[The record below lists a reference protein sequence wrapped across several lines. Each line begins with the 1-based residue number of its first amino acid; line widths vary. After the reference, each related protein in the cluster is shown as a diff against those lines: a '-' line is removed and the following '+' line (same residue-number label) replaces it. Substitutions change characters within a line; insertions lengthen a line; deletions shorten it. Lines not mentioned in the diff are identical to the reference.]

1 VNAGSLPSA
10 AQAVVIGAGIV
21 GNSMAYHL
29 SRLGW
34 TDLVLLEQGPLPNPG
49 GSTGHASN
57 FIFPVDHSK
66 EMTTLTKESARQ
78 YEELGLATIS
88 GGVEVAR
95 TKERME
101 ELNRR
106 MSSALSWGEE
116 ECELLTPEQVLEK
129 VPFVDTNVILGGF
142 YTPGVSV
149 VDPLRAGTLM
159 REYAQERGASVFA
172 STEVTGIDVENNRVR
187 RVHTDKGTIDA
198 EYVFVACGVWSP
210 RIARMAGATI
220 PLTPAVHQMISV
232 GPIPLFED
240 TPGEIAFPIVRDVDT
255 NMYERQNGSDM
266 EVGSYAHRPILL
278 DPDDIPS
285 SEEAA
290 LSPTELPFTSEDF
303 DPQLEQAL
311 ELMPEIL
318 TVEGAGIRHAINGL
332 LSLTPDGMPLLG
344 ETEVKNLWSVAAIWI
359 KEAPG
364 IAKAVA
370 EWVVEGAPET
380 DLHTADVARFYPHQR
395 TKRHVDARSSEGYNR
410 TYGIVHPMEQWLSN
424 REVRLSPFHARER
437 ELGAV
442 FYETAGWER
451 PWWYASNE
459 PLLEEYG
466 DRVMPREAE
475 WESRWWSPIINAEH
489 LAMRDRVA
497 MIDISA
503 FAVFD
508 VVGAGALDYLQGMAL
523 AELDVAVGRVVYTSI
538 LDQNGGFKADLT
550 IMRLEDDFFRIVT
563 GGLDGPRDRK
573 WFEDHLPEDGS
584 AALDDVTS
592 AWCTLGLW
600 GPRARDVLEST
611 TSADVSH
618 EGFPFARCRWIDV
631 GPVRVLASRISYVGE
646 LGWELYA
653 PMEQGAAMWDTVR
666 EAGRPF
672 GIVPAG
678 IGVYGTTGRIEKGY
692 RLYGAELE
700 TEYNVVEA
708 DMQRPKVKD
717 ADFIGKEAHLQHR
730 DEEPAAILCTLTVDD
745 NTSPSNGKKRY
756 MLGREPILTRDGERI
771 VDRNDRSAYVTS
783 AGSGPSVGKH
793 VLLSY
798 LPPGHADEGNE
809 LLVQYMGDR
818 YPVTVAVKGSR
829 SLFDPENTRVR
840 S

>member
-1 VNAGSLPSA
+1 LSTNVPSS

-34 TDLVLLEQGPLPNPG
+34 TDLVLLEKGPLPNPG

-95 TKERME
+95 TKERLE

-116 ECELLTPEQVLEK
+116 GCELMTPEQVLEQ
-129 VPFVDTNVILGGF
+129 VPFVNTDIILGGF

-172 STEVTGIDVENNRVR
+172 STEVTGIDVEHNRVR
-187 RVHTDKGTIDA
+187 RVHTDKGSIYA
-198 EYVFVACGVWSP
+198 EYVFIACGVWSP

-232 GPIPLFED
+232 GPIPFFEG

-278 DPDDIPS
+278 DAEDIPS
-285 SEEAA
+285 SGEAA

-332 LSLTPDGMPLLG
+332 LSLTPDGMPMLG

-380 DLHTADVARFYPHQR
+380 DLHSADVARFYPHQR
-395 TKRHVDARSSEGYNR
+395 TKRHVDARSAEGYNR

-424 REVRLSPFHARER
+424 REVRLSPFYPRER

-451 PWWYASNE
+451 PWWYGSNE
-459 PLLEEYG
+459 SLLEEYG

-489 LAMRDRVA
+489 LGMRDRVA

-508 VVGAGALDYLQGMAL
+508 VVGAGALDYLQRMAL
-523 AELDVAVGRVVYTSI
+523 AELDVAPGRVVYTPI

-550 IMRLEDDFFRIVT
+550 IMRLGESFFRIVT

-573 WFEDHLPEDGS
+573 WFEDHLPGDGS

-600 GPRARDVLEST
+600 GPRARDLLESV
-611 TSADVSH
+611 TSDDVSH
-618 EGFPFARCRWIDV
+618 EGFPFARCRSIDV

-653 PMEQGAAMWDTVR
+653 PMEQGAAMWDTVW
-666 EAGRPF
+666 EAGQQF

-708 DMQRPKVKD
+708 DMQRPKVKE
-717 ADFIGKEAHLQHR
+717 ADFIGKEAHLRHR

-745 NTSPSNGKKRY
+745 NSSPSDGRKRY

-771 VDRNDRSAYVTS
+771 VDRKGRSAYVTS
-783 AGSGPSVGKH
+783 AGSGPSVAKH
-793 VLLSY
+793 VLLAY
-798 LPPGHADEGNE
+798 LPPEHADEGNG

-818 YPVTVAVKGSR
+818 YPVTVAGKGSR
-829 SLFDPENTRVR
+829 SLFDPDNTRVR